1 MSERLLKPTSLGTV
15 LAVAL
20 ALACF
25 PPCAW
30 AARVDSMPSGQR
42 DLTPRQA
49 QEAHVSRLLAEQRV
63 AAALASAGLTPDQVR
78 SRLDRLSDEQLGQF
92 AENLETVKA
101 GGFFFII
108 IPILII
114 VGVFAVVLSL
124 VQELFP

>member
-1 MSERLLKPTSLGTV
+1 MTERLLRPLSLGTA

-20 ALACF
+20 ALASF

-30 AARVDSMPSGQR
+30 GARVESMPSGQR

-49 QEAHVSRLLAEQRV
+49 REAQVSRLVAEERV

-78 SRLDRLSDEQLGQF
+78 SRLDRLNDAQLDELAQH
-92 AENLETVKA
+92 LESVKA

-108 IPILII
+108 IPIMII
-114 VGVFAVVLSL
+114 LGVFAVIISNI
-124 VQELFP
+124 QELVP